1 MLGLGH
7 GFSAAHLANW
17 RFWRKLAPNSGLRAM
32 TLTYSTLRFVLIC
45 ILLFCAWT
53 LAPATAVAG
62 SVYKCAGPNGQ
73 IAFTNKPSTFSHCK
87 AITTYADAP
96 RAPAATTPHSEY
108 RSEPGASPRVA
119 TTANPA
125 TSTATAPPADALTQI
140 HSGAVYKVVKA
151 NGNVEYT
158 NIRPGRGAYQVLF
171 TYIATCYACNVHSN
185 VNWLRTALNTQ
196 AYHEEIAAAA
206 KQYGVDPALLRAV
219 IHAESAFNP
228 NAISNKGAQGL
239 MQLMPGTA
247 SDLGVSNA
255 FDAGQNI
262 RGGAQ
267 YLAQLLK
274 QFDGDER
281 RATAAY
287 NAGPQNVQKYNG
299 VPPFDETRVY
309 VDRVATLLKRYR
321 AAESPP
327 VAAAAAAS
335 VPVVAAAALAPKT

>member
-1 MLGLGH
+1 MMKSLLPMPLLLRYLAGCGLLLC
-7 GFSAAHLANW
+7 ALT
-17 RFWRKLAPNSGLRAM
+17 PLRG
-32 TLTYSTLRFVLIC
+32 
-45 ILLFCAWT
+45 W
-53 LAPATAVAG
+53 AG
-62 SVYKCAGPNGQ
+62 AVYKCAGPNGQ
-73 IAFTNKPSTFSHCK
+73 IAFTNKPSTFSNCK
-87 AITTYADAP
+87 AVATYADAP
-96 RAPAATTPHSEY
+96 RAPASMAPHSEY
-108 RSEPGASPRVA
+108 RSEPGASTPAA
-119 TTANPA
+119 TSANPVASASASA
-125 TSTATAPPADALTQI
+125 TPSADTQAQV

-151 NGNVEYT
+151 NGNIEYT

-185 VNWLRTALNTQ
+185 VNWLHTALNTQ
-196 AYHEEIAAAA
+196 AYREEIAAAA

-239 MQLMPGTA
+239 MQLMPSTA

-255 FDAGQNI
+255 FDVGQNI
-262 RGGAQ
+262 RGGAH
-267 YLAQLLK
+267 YLAQLLT
-274 QFDGDER
+274 QFDGDEL

-321 AAESPP
+321 AAESSP

-335 VPVVAAAALAPKT
+335 VRVTTAAAPAPKT